1 MAKIIEI
8 VKKYP
13 RKIKSIPHIFKF
25 YIYTAR
31 INIRTNILRGEGIM
45 NEKKVKMGKNEIE
58 EEITEYIVKYVKK
71 LNKAKLKKL
80 LDYLNYLIVN

>member
-1 MAKIIEI
+1 
-8 VKKYP
+8 
-13 RKIKSIPHIFKF
+13 
-25 YIYTAR
+25 
-31 INIRTNILRGEGIM
+31 M